1 MAGID
6 NRREKL
12 NKRSPSETSYNFV
25 RWRGPCLCPCSF
37 LILVALL
44 PSNDV
49 KRRRRRGYGWILA
62 SASSARVLRAI
73 SCCSPGRTNPLP
85 LLFHF
90 FLFFVLSYIA
100 FASCIE
106 MLHYRKKKEKREKVG
121 KEGEKKQRGRTKR
134 CRDRGDAKRTKVAS
148 GGKLKGGRDV
158 NENDNVE
165 VEL

>member
-49 KRRRRRGYGWILA
+49 KRRRRREYGWILA

-73 SCCSPGRTNPLP
+73 SCCSPGRTNPPP
-85 LLFHF
+85 LLFHL
-90 FLFFVLSYIA
+90 FLFLVLSYIA

-106 MLHYRKKKEKREKVG
+106 MLHYRKKRKKEKGRKR
-121 KEGEKKQRGRTKR
+121 GEKNNEEERNGVEMRETQRERR
-134 CRDRGDAKRTKVAS
+134 WLAEES
-148 GGKLKGGRDV
+148 
-158 NENDNVE
+158 
-165 VEL
+165 

>member
-62 SASSARVLRAI
+62 SASSA
-73 SCCSPGRTNPLP
+73 SCNFLLLSWENQPSSPSFPLLP
-85 LLFHF
+85 LSRSLLHCFC
-90 FLFFVLSYIA
+90 FLYRDATLPKK
-100 FASCIE
+100 
-106 MLHYRKKKEKREKVG
+106 RKKGKRQEKRG
-121 KEGEKKQRGRTKR
+121 KKQRGRTKR
-134 CRDRGDAKRTKVAS
+134 CRDRGDAKRTKMAS

-165 VEL
+165 AEL

>member
-73 SCCSPGRTNPLP
+73 SCCSPGRTSPLP
-85 LLFHF
+85 LLFHL
-90 FLFFVLSYIA
+90 FLFLVLSYIA
-100 FASCIE
+100 FALVSRCYTTE
-106 MLHYRKKKEKREKVG
+106 KRKKKVK
-121 KEGEKKQRGRTKR
+121 GRR
-134 CRDRGDAKRTKVAS
+134 R
-148 GGKLKGGRDV
+148 GGKNNGEERNG
-158 NENDNVE
+158 VE
-165 VEL
+165 VRETQRERRWLAEES